1 MLKLASWNVNS
12 LRVRL
17 PQVLDWLTTH
27 QPDLIGLQET
37 KLQNPQFPTEE
48 LGAAGYNVIANG
60 QKTYNGVALLA
71 RQPLTPEDVAL
82 DIGDFEDPQRRVIAA
97 TFDNLRFINLYV
109 PNGSEVGSDKYRYKL
124 DWLDALLAWLGAQRQ
139 QYTNLVVVGDFNIAP
154 EDRDVHDP
162 HAWQGSVLVSEP
174 EREKFRELL
183 ALGFKDSFRLFDQP
197 EGSYSWWDY
206 RAAAFRRNLGLRIDH
221 ILVSDNLADSVTGST
236 IDTAPRKLERPSD
249 HAPVVATVQL

>member
-1 MLKLASWNVNS
+1 MKLASWNVNS

-17 PQVLDWLTTH
+17 PQVLDWLTAH
-27 QPDLIGLQET
+27 QPDLVGLQET
-37 KLQNPQFPTEE
+37 KLQNAQFPIEQ
-48 LGAAGYNVIANG
+48 LASAGYNVIANG

-71 RQPLTPEDVAL
+71 RQPLTPGAVAL
-82 DIGDFEDPQRRVIAA
+82 DIPDFEDSQRRVVAA
-97 TFDNLRFINLYV
+97 TCDGVRFINLYV
-109 PNGSEVGSDKYRYKL
+109 PNGSEVGSDKFRYKL
-124 DWLDALLAWLGAQRQ
+124 DWLDALLAWLEAQRRE
-139 QYTNLVVVGDFNIAP
+139 YPDLVVVGDFNIAP

-162 HAWQGSVLVSEP
+162 QTWQGSVLVSEP
-174 EREKFRELL
+174 EREKFRQLL

-197 EGSYSWWDY
+197 AGSYSWWDY

-221 ILVSDNLADSVTGST
+221 ILISDHLADRVMGST